1 MDGKAQYRQDGGSS
15 QVDEDIQQNPNQ
27 NPSKLFCGYRQ
38 PAANVYMERR
48 QRPRIAHTTLKE
60 NKVVGL
66 ILPALK
72 THGKVTVNKTAWGW
86 WNIDRWV
93 SGSEEDPHKHS
104 RLISDKGAKVTQ
116 RSKDG
121 VFNRWCWNRWASTCK
136 IANLDPDLTPP
147 RK

>member
-1 MDGKAQYRQDGGSS
+1 MLGTNLTKYVQDLCEENNKTDESTQTRTKGVERNPVFMDGKAQYRQDGGSS

-72 THGKVTVNKTAWGW
+72 THGKVTVNKTA
-86 WNIDRWV
+86 
-93 SGSEEDPHKHS
+93 
-104 RLISDKGAKVTQ
+104 
-116 RSKDG
+116 
-121 VFNRWCWNRWASTCK
+121 
-136 IANLDPDLTPP
+136 
-147 RK
+147 